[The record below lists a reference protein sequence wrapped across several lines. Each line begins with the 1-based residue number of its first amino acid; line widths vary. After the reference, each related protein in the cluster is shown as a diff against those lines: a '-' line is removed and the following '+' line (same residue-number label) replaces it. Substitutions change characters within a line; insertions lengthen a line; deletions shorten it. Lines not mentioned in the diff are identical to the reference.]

1 MDIEETFRKLYEETY
16 TYMDGKSYLY
26 DFSAAIFTT
35 WSEGSSLEKELAC
48 RLMMR
53 WMYYLRDEM
62 WDRFRTAKHSE
73 NRPEWSDFRTSWLSH
88 QKQMHATNP
97 GFVAAL
103 EKLEA
108 EPHDTF

>member
-1 MDIEETFRKLYEETY
+1 MNIEETFRKLYEETY
-16 TYMDGKSYLY
+16 KYMDGESYLY

-53 WMYYLRDEM
+53 WKDYLENDMWERYRD
-62 WDRFRTAKHSE
+62 TKHSD
-73 NRPEWSDFRTSWLSH
+73 NRPEWSDFRKNWLSH
-88 QKQMHATNP
+88 QKQMHATHP

-108 EPHDTF
+108 EPRDTF